1 MEAETSIIKYPFPR
15 PSSLY
20 DPGPEFRELAANR
33 RVAQVELP
41 TGSRAWLVTGYEEAR
56 QVATDPRFSRAR
68 AADVERQR
76 TGVARFAADTIFGM
90 DAPEHTRLRKLV
102 TRAFT
107 SRRVEELRPQVIGI
121 VDELVTEMLAKPQP
135 ADLVSG
141 LSLPLPIRVI
151 CDMLG
156 VPAEDYE
163 RFHAWSNSLIGDWG
177 RDADEMT
184 TAMNGIFDYFAGL
197 IKVKR
202 EHPTGDLMSALI
214 AARDDD
220 DKLSEDELVRFGT
233 VLLVAGHETTA
244 NQISMSLLTLLAHPA
259 ELARLRANLDLLLPS
274 ATEELMRF
282 TQLRPSGIQLGR
294 VTTED
299 VQLGGVT
306 IPAGEMVLPF
316 FQAANRDPSVF
327 DDPNELDLTRSEAS
341 HLSFGAGLHH
351 CLGAQLARMELQE
364 AFRALFTRMPG
375 IQLAVPAAELNWRTN
390 HAFYSAYEIPITWE
404 A

>member
-1 MEAETSIIKYPFPR
+1 MEAETDVIRYPFPR

-20 DPGPEFRELAANR
+20 DPGPEFRELAEHKP
-33 RVAQVELP
+33 VARVELP
-41 TGSRAWLVTGYEEAR
+41 TGRQAWLVTGYEEAR
-56 QVATDPRFSRAR
+56 QVATDPRFSRAH
-68 AADVERQR
+68 AANVERQG

-102 TRAFT
+102 MRAFT
-107 SRRVEELRPQVIGI
+107 TRRVEEMRPQVIAT
-121 VDELVTEMLAKPQP
+121 VDELVTGMLAQPRP

-151 CDMLG
+151 CHMLG

-184 TAMNGIFDYFAGL
+184 AAMNAIFDYFAGL

-202 EHPTGDLMSALI
+202 EQPADDLMSALI
-214 AARDDD
+214 AARDGGDQ
-220 DKLSEDELVRFGT
+220 LSEDELVRFGT

-244 NQISMSLLTLLAHPA
+244 NQISMSLLTLLAHPD
-259 ELARLRANLDLLLPS
+259 EMARLRADLDLLPG
-274 ATEELMRF
+274 AIEELMRF

-306 IPAGEMVLPF
+306 IAAGEMVLPF
-316 FQAANRDPSVF
+316 FQAANRDPSAYP
-327 DDPNELDLTRSEAS
+327 DPNELDIGRSGVS

-364 AFRALFTRMPG
+364 AFRALLTRMPSVR
-375 IQLAVPAAELNWRTN
+375 LAVPAAELNWRTN
-390 HAFYSAYEIPITWE
+390 HAFYSAHEIPITWDS
-404 A
+404 

>member
-1 MEAETSIIKYPFPR
+1 MEADTGIIKYPFPR

-20 DPGPEFRELAANR
+20 DPGPEFRELAANQP
-33 RVAQVELP
+33 VARVELP
-41 TGSRAWLVTGYEEAR
+41 TGSQAWLVTGYEEAR

-90 DAPEHTRLRKLV
+90 DPPEHTRLRKLV
-102 TRAFT
+102 TGVFT
-107 SRRVEELRPQVIGI
+107 ARRIEQLRPQVIAI
-121 VDELVTEMLAKPQP
+121 VDELITGMLAKPQP

-141 LSLPLPIRVI
+141 FSLPLPIRVI
-151 CDMLG
+151 CQMLG
-156 VPAEDYE
+156 VPAEDHE

-184 TAMNGIFDYFAGL
+184 TAMNEIFDYFAEL
-197 IKVKR
+197 IKDKR
-202 EHPTGDLMSALI
+202 EHPADDLMSALI
-214 AARDDD
+214 AARDHN

-259 ELARLRANLDLLLPS
+259 EMARLRADLDLLPS
-274 ATEELMRF
+274 AIEELMRF

-316 FQAANRDPSVF
+316 FQAANRDPSAF
-327 DDPNELDLTRSEAS
+327 HDPNQLDIGRSEGS

-364 AFRALFTRMPG
+364 AFRALLTRMTG
-375 IQLAVPAAELNWRTN
+375 VQLAVPAAELNWRTN
-390 HAFYSAYEIPITWE
+390 HAFYSAYEIPITWQ